1 MIFKLLTFKL
11 ISVSSMI
18 KSGKNSLYL
27 MLFKFSNQMMFG
39 IDDVFEITIHKSPIA
54 YLFFCFG
61 WIGIGVRDT
70 SQSFSEKSH
79 FY

>member
-1 MIFKLLTFKL
+1 
-11 ISVSSMI
+11 
-18 KSGKNSLYL
+18 